1 MSVTRL
7 VMVVWLAGAVVLA
20 CVVLASVMSG
30 CALVPNYVEPEIE
43 HTSP

>member
-20 CVVLASVMSG
+20 CVMSG
-30 CALVPNYVEPEIE
+30 CALWSIQI
-43 HTSP
+43 